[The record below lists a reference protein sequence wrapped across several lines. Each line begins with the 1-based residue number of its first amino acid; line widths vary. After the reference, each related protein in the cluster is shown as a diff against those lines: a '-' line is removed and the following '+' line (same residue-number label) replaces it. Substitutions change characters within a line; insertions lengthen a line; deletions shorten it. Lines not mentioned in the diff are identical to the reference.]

1 MEPAGAA
8 PLHGGPAVTGPT
20 AAGGVAPGR
29 YVAIGDSFTEGMCDP
44 APSGSGSFRGWA
56 DRLAERLD
64 GVRRDGGEAPLEYA
78 NLAVRGRLLAR
89 VLDEQLPV
97 ALASGADL
105 VSLVAGGNDVLRPG
119 VDVDAVAR
127 RLDGAVAALRAGGA
141 QVLLA
146 TGADPRDSPLVRLT
160 RGRAATYNAH
170 IWSIANRHG
179 ARVADLWGMHA
190 LQDWRMWAP
199 DRIHLS
205 AEGHRRVADLAAVAL
220 GLAPLDVDY
229 AEPLPP
235 APRRSRHEGLREDAA
250 WARAYVLP
258 WVRRRLSGR
267 SSGDGR
273 EPKRPVPVPVDAPV
287 DVPGGPG
294 SPSGQR

>member
-1 MEPAGAA
+1 MTASGATR
-8 PLHGGPAVTGPT
+8 AVGAST
-20 AAGGVAPGR
+20 PGR
-29 YVAIGDSFTEGMCDP
+29 YVALGDSFTEGMCDP
-44 APSGSGSFRGWA
+44 GPPGSQDFRGWA
-56 DRLAERLD
+56 DRLAERLA
-64 GVRRDGGEAPLEYA
+64 GVRRDAGGPPLEYA

-89 VLDEQLPV
+89 VLEEQLPV
-97 ALASGADL
+97 ALGSGADL

-119 VDVDAVAR
+119 VDVDAVAQ
-127 RLDGAVAALRAGGA
+127 RLDDAVAALRATGA

-170 IWSIANRHG
+170 IWSVANRHG
-179 ARVADLWGMHA
+179 AHVADLWGMHA

-199 DRIHLS
+199 DRIHLA
-205 AEGHRRVADLAAVAL
+205 AEGHRRVADLAATAL
-220 GLAPLDVDY
+220 GLAPLDPAF

-235 APRRSRHEGLREDAA
+235 PPPRARRDAAREDAA
-250 WARAYVLP
+250 WVRTYVAP

-273 EPKRPVPVPVDAPV
+273 VPKRPVPLPVPLPVPVPV
-287 DVPGGPG
+287 PPTVPGGG
-294 SPSGQR
+294 